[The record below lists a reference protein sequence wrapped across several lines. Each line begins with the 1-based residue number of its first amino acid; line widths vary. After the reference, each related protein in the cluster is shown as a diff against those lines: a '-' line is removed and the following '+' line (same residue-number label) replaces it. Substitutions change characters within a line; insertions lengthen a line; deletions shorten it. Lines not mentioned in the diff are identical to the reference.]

1 MTTPPDKLLAQ
12 LYDITGIDYIDW
24 WPLAPGCWALLVIAL
39 ILAGVIYWRRRAYW
53 RSWKGDAWG
62 ALTTLDAR
70 LVGGN
75 AQETAASLSV
85 LLRRVALQRSAREE
99 CAGLVG
105 QDWLRWLTAKDPR
118 AFDWVSH
125 GALLVEAR
133 YAPPGRDISPEAVK
147 ILIKAAKMWVR

>member
-1 MTTPPDKLLAQ
+1 MTVPPDKLLAQ
-12 LYDITGIDYIDW
+12 LYDITGIDWIDW
-24 WPLAPGCWALLVIAL
+24 WPLAPGCWALLAIAL
-39 ILAGVIYWRRRAYW
+39 ILAGAIYWRRRAYR
-53 RSWKGDAWG
+53 RSWKGDAWA
-62 ALTTLDAR
+62 ALTALDAR

-75 AQETAASLSV
+75 AREIAASLSV
-85 LLRRVALQRSAREE
+85 LLRRIAMHCSPREE

-133 YAPPGRDISPEAVK
+133 YAPPGRDISQEAVK
-147 ILIKAAKMWVR
+147 ILIKAAKRWVK

>member
-1 MTTPPDKLLAQ
+1 MTAQPDKLLAQ
-12 LYDITGIDYIDW
+12 LYDITGIDWIDW
-24 WPLAPGCWALLVIAL
+24 WPLAPGCWALLALAL
-39 ILAGVIYWRRRAYW
+39 ILAGIFYWRRRTYR
-53 RSWKGDAWG
+53 RSWKGDACG
-62 ALTTLDAR
+62 ALTALDVR

-85 LLRRVALQRSAREE
+85 LMRRIAMQRSPRQE

-125 GALLVEAR
+125 GALLAEAR
-133 YAPPGRDISPEAVK
+133 YAPPDRSISPEAVK
-147 ILIKAAKMWVR
+147 ILIKAAKRWVR